1 MAISMH
7 MCRGNNQGQWV
18 AEGGYEPVAEQL
30 FSEFDVD
37 AYFMEYDSERAG
49 DFEPLRFVPNDR
61 LVVLGLIT
69 TKTPENDPKD
79 QLKRRIDEAAKYIP
93 IENLAI
99 SPQCGMA
106 SAFLGNPITFDDQ
119 RRKFALALEVAE
131 EVWGEI

>member
-1 MAISMH
+1 MTLK
-7 MCRGNNQGQWV
+7 V
-18 AEGGYEPVAEQL
+18 ALLRARSQEQPKWL
-30 FSEFDVD
+30 QNLPENDL
-37 AYFMEYDSERAG
+37 RN
-49 DFEPLRFVPNDR
+49 DFKSNLKRD
-61 LVVLGLIT
+61 LQT
-69 TKTPENDPKD
+69 TPENDPKD